1 MLDIKCGTLMNNTAQ
16 STNGSKVSLGENLRR
31 GYPLIIDGDLV
42 FDYRLSSDG
51 VLSFS
56 IHADQTQV
64 RLKLNTHDA
73 LFKPSNGE
81 CVWMVGESK
90 LHFTYSIN
98 HAATIF
104 QHMLEKL
111 EKNPSVLYFSD
122 DPDHAAHLGFWFSMG
137 SKFRIVDLEPMS
149 HWSPP
154 ENARTLCTSQSGIVD
169 SEDKQNALEIARNVI
184 ELAKIFSY

>member
-81 CVWMVGESK
+81 CVWMMCPNNTCG
-90 LHFTYSIN
+90 Y
-98 HAATIF
+98 
-104 QHMLEKL
+104 Q
-111 EKNPSVLYFSD
+111 P
-122 DPDHAAHLGFWFSMG
+122 
-137 SKFRIVDLEPMS
+137 
-149 HWSPP
+149 
-154 ENARTLCTSQSGIVD
+154 C
-169 SEDKQNALEIARNVI
+169 SE
-184 ELAKIFSY
+184 